1 MDLSF
6 SNIQAKPMVLRPLLV
21 GCFTSCIVI
30 GRADQIA
37 ASVDL
42 AASTPF
48 MHTKTEVQNSLE
60 AAGRFFT
67 QRRISQGLKLLAILG
82 VPLEIEA
89 ARRLLEAH
97 KQRLGQV
104 TDEEEEQVEEPQRKS
119 ALSHHVLCSQ
129 GQAPKAPLSQPSYTW
144 MIALAATLSSVT
156 LIVGFAGLALVARR
170 RKVASRKGRE
180 QRIVEI
186 SLPSRGRRWGRS
198 ITVPPRQQED
208 EEESSSGLSG
218 SDGEMPARSV
228 TDTQFHSNASTP
240 RSTRSNDPEQL
251 RMAAIARH
259 LKISGLDKRP
269 LTPVGVKT
277 KAIGVVKD
285 RCDSIN
291 ESIQRQ
297 QSVEAPELTCVTRTG
312 SESGKI
318 SELQRNYDARN
329 PMRAATIQPAQF
341 GAFTGRRSQR
351 ASTAPSRDMSPTLSA
366 KSEPVTRSP
375 SLQQLTPHTPIGA
388 QSMGRLIAG

>member
-1 MDLSF
+1 VDLSF

-104 TDEEEEQVEEPQRKS
+104 TDEEEEQVE
-119 ALSHHVLCSQ
+119 
-129 GQAPKAPLSQPSYTW
+129 APKAPLSQPSYTW